1 MVKKLLK
8 YEFMAL
14 GRILIPMAIVCP
26 AFALLSSL
34 TLLIPSAWVGT
45 TVLQSLMISI
55 FAILVVVFIFAA
67 YIVCIVRFSKS
78 LFSKEGY
85 FTLALPVTPMQLLW
99 TKFLS
104 AVITILA
111 SSLIALI
118 SVAIFGA
125 IQGVNV
131 VGDMWSLIL
140 YIFDS
145 SDASLAVQLYGV
157 GSSLVGGMCVLLF
170 IYACI
175 AAGQFVNKNRAGLS
189 IGAFILVWEALSVIF
204 SLKYLAGASIIE
216 SGSFTAYYVF
226 SISMELAKSLLL
238 GVGSVFFI
246 RYILK
251 NKINLLA

>member
-1 MVKKLLK
+1 
-8 YEFMAL
+8 MAL

-45 TVLQSLMISI
+45 DVLQSLMTSI

-85 FTLALPVTPMQLLW
+85 FTLSLPVTPMQLLW

-104 AVITILA
+104 AVVAILV
-111 SSLIALI
+111 SFLIALI
-118 SVAIFGA
+118 SVEIFGA
-125 IQGVNV
+125 IQGINI
-131 VGDMWSLIL
+131 VGDIWSLIL
-140 YIFDS
+140 YIFDTLDAS
-145 SDASLAVQLYGV
+145 LASLAVQLYGV

-175 AAGQFVNKNRAGLS
+175 AAGQFVNKHRTGLS
-189 IGAFILVWEALSVIF
+189 LVAFILVWEVLSAIF
-204 SLKYLAGASIIE
+204 SLIESLAGISIVE
-216 SGSFTAYYVF
+216 NGSFTAYYVF
-226 SISMELAKSLLL
+226 SISMELVKSLLL

-251 NKINLLA
+251 NKINLLT